1 MNRMAIP
8 VAMVGNEFVLPRPK
22 ISHPEIKAPEP
33 KAEMKVEASIPAV
46 TISPQEVLSDSKS
59 GDIDGT
65 PGSGRLHLFHRH
77 TFIIVAVSLLIIGGA
92 AIKLGANY
100 WTAKHIPLST
110 TATTIKTGTKPVSG
124 FNMTIPAADFQAKLQ
139 TITGQPA
146 SLTVGTFSEQVDSGM
161 VKSWLQITSNKSKS
175 EYYIH
180 VNEAAISNSIVKEA
194 GTYAKTPVNQVTVNE
209 DGASRVVVGGR
220 DGRALSDPNGL
231 KTQAHEVAKNVL
243 AGKGVQ
249 FNTPL
254 ASVPFQAVGPEAFP
268 KVLVASISAKKMW
281 AYQNGNQVNSW
292 LVSAGKPSTPTPV
305 GQFKIYAK
313 FSSQDMR
320 GTNPD
325 GSPYFQPAV
334 PWVNYFY
341 SGSAVHGVYWHPLS
355 WFGNINSSH
364 GCIGLPVD
372 EAHWVFNWAP
382 IGTTVIVTT

>member
-1 MNRMAIP
+1 
-8 VAMVGNEFVLPRPK
+8 
-22 ISHPEIKAPEP
+22 
-33 KAEMKVEASIPAV
+33 MKVEASVPA
-46 TISPQEVLSDSKS
+46 IAIAPHKALPKRGLDF
-59 GDIDGT
+59 
-65 PGSGRLHLFHRH
+65 HHRH
-77 TFIIVAVSLLIIGGA
+77 TLIIVAVCLLIIGA
-92 AIKLGANY
+92 AGIKLGANY
-100 WTAKHIPLST
+100 WTAKYIPVSAAT
-110 TATTIKTGTKPVSG
+110 TTIKTGTKPVSG

-146 SLTVGTFSEQVDSGM
+146 TLTVGTFSEQVDSDM
-161 VKSWLQITSNKSKS
+161 VKSWLQISTNKSKS

-194 GTYAKTPVNQVTVNE
+194 GTYAKSPINQVTVNE

-243 AGKGVQ
+243 SGKGVQ

-254 ASVPFQAVGPEAFP
+254 ASVPFQAVGPEAFD

-355 WFGNINSSH
+355 WFGAINSSH